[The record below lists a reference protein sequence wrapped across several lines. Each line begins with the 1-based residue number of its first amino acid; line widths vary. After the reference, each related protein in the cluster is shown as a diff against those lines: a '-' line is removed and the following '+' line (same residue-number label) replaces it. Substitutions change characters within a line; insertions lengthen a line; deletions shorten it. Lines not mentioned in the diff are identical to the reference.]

1 MARPPR
7 IPAETNRGPG
17 YRRAGL
23 NMTDPND
30 PKIPNPRPGEPVSP
44 GDGVRLLRRYSLA
57 FGFGVVA
64 LGILALLIA
73 IFLQIA
79 YEILWAST
87 LAVLFY
93 PLHRKI
99 LQMVRGRRN
108 VSAGI
113 STFLAIMILFIPAFL
128 TVFNLVAEVRN
139 LMPTL
144 RQGFGTDTFH
154 AVATNLEDSPFR
166 NLVHILLG
174 QSPNSGVAGI
184 EAEIARGAAS
194 LQDALLGLLKSATKS
209 APSAVFQVVI
219 TLIALFFFL
228 RQGPVWSETI
238 KKALPLAPEHSDR
251 LFTIAAQ
258 AINAVFRGVILTA
271 AVQAMLAGLGFWVA
285 GAKVPI
291 LLACLTFL
299 GSMIPFVG
307 AIGVWL
313 PTAIT
318 LYLTGHPVAAI
329 GLAAYG
335 MLVVSLA
342 DNVIKPIVIGRE
354 MKLPTLWLFLA
365 IIGALKLFGF
375 LGIVVG
381 PATLALAFACYR
393 IYTEERKA
401 VVDGGA
407 RPGA

>member
-1 MARPPR
+1 MTDTTETR
-7 IPAETNRGPG
+7 IPA
-17 YRRAGL
+17 
-23 NMTDPND
+23 
-30 PKIPNPRPGEPVSP
+30 PREGDAPSP

-79 YEILWAST
+79 HEILWAST

-93 PLHRKI
+93 PLHRRI
-99 LQMVRGRRN
+99 LHMVRGRRN
-108 VSAGI
+108 AAAGV

-144 RQGFGTDTFH
+144 REGFGTDTFH
-154 AVATNLEDSPFR
+154 AVATNLEESPFR
-166 NLVHILLG
+166 NLVHLLLG
-174 QSPNSGVAGI
+174 QSPGAGVVGI
-184 EAEIARGAAS
+184 ETEIARGAAS
-194 LQDALLGLLKSATKS
+194 LQDSLLGLLKSATKS

-219 TLIALFFFL
+219 TLLALFFFL
-228 RQGPVWSETI
+228 RQGPVWSDTI

-258 AINAVFRGVILTA
+258 AVNAVFRGVILTA
-271 AVQAMLAGLGFWVA
+271 AAQAVLAGFGFWIA

-307 AIGVWL
+307 AIAVWL

-318 LYLTGHPVAAI
+318 LYLTGHHVAAI

-375 LGIVVG
+375 LGVVVG
-381 PATLALAFACYR
+381 PATLSLAFACYR
-393 IYTEERKA
+393 IYTQERKT
-401 VVDGGA
+401 VVDGGTA
-407 RPGA
+407 PGA